1 MKWIAILFMLPGFAL
16 AKPTPDTVVKHRLMP
31 SDWQFVIQKI
41 AAGDRSWLDAV
52 PGLALKAD
60 RKQADQ
66 LEEALATALPVNPEG
81 VLATLHRLDAGSYPE
96 MSGTNIVCVRKVV
109 QPGREAADYY
119 IAARRAL
126 LSEPSGAKCLWNLEA
141 VWEEV
146 NQQEKRAGESL
157 LEN

>member
-1 MKWIAILFMLPGFAL
+1 MKWLAALLMLPGFAL
-16 AKPTPDTVVKHRLMP
+16 ATLTPENAIKTQLTA
-31 SDWQFVIQKI
+31 SDWRYLLQKV
-41 AAGDRSWLDAV
+41 AAGNPAWLDAV

-60 RKQADQ
+60 RKQADR

-81 VLATLHRLDAGSYPE
+81 VLATLHTLDAGSYPE

-109 QPGREAADYY
+109 QPTKEAADYY

-126 LSEPSGAKCLWNLEA
+126 LSEPSGAECLWNLEG

-146 NQQEKRAGESL
+146 NQQKSSAGQTL
-157 LEN
+157 LKN